1 MSLARW
7 AQCALL
13 LALVGVPL
21 SLQGLEATS
30 YGGWPAVGF
39 AVALFLVAGP
49 EWFWQV
55 LAAEALMITA
65 ALTVSYD
72 VPIWIALFGTVA
84 VMAPALFAQSRLT
97 SSATGHLRLDQID
110 SGPYHL
116 VTALAAL
123 VCALISMGGATFLFD
138 TETVLVA
145 GLMSFLAALTAQ
157 LAVLPLLIRG
167 PARPASGGA
176 AELVVQRLMLLT
188 AMAFVFVPSS
198 RLGIAFVIFPILGW
212 AANRATRR
220 EAHWQLFLV
229 CATAY
234 ALTLNG
240 RGPLAGPLRGVP
252 DALAPGLLYLFMAA
266 VCYMTVPL
274 TMAVERLVAMT
285 RQATRAAT
293 TVERLLDS
301 VSGAMIIATDAS
313 GRITHFNPGAQET
326 LGYHPDEVLG
336 CSPGMF
342 HTRDELER
350 QAAHFGVE
358 ADHVSIVLE
367 MTKRGER
374 RDWEFMRKDGR
385 LRMASLTL
393 SEVTDPDGKVIG
405 YIGAGDDITE
415 QLRAQEALLAAL
427 EREHASVRRLEEV
440 DHVKQEL
447 VSNVSHELRTPI
459 TSIAGYAELLIDG
472 DLGELS
478 GKQIDAV
485 RRIERNTGRLGMLVE
500 DLLTLS
506 RAESGQLDL
515 DRDEIDLHKVV
526 AEAYEMAEEMLRA
539 RVLDVQLSLPEH
551 PVIVLGDAHAL
562 ERVVMN
568 LLGNAIKFT
577 PDGGKVTITVSQT
590 ALEASLTV
598 RDTGMGIAEE
608 DQEHLFTRF
617 FRASAAT
624 HHAIQGTGLGLSI
637 VHSIVTQHDGRVEVD
652 STPGAGTAV
661 TVLLPRAGTP
671 DRTA

>member
-1 MSLARW
+1 
-7 AQCALL
+7 
-13 LALVGVPL
+13 
-21 SLQGLEATS
+21 
-30 YGGWPAVGF
+30 
-39 AVALFLVAGP
+39 
-49 EWFWQV
+49 
-55 LAAEALMITA
+55 
-65 ALTVSYD
+65 
-72 VPIWIALFGTVA
+72 
-84 VMAPALFAQSRLT
+84 
-97 SSATGHLRLDQID
+97 
-110 SGPYHL
+110 
-116 VTALAAL
+116 
-123 VCALISMGGATFLFD
+123 
-138 TETVLVA
+138 
-145 GLMSFLAALTAQ
+145 
-157 LAVLPLLIRG
+157 
-167 PARPASGGA
+167 
-176 AELVVQRLMLLT
+176 
-188 AMAFVFVPSS
+188 
-198 RLGIAFVIFPILGW
+198 
-212 AANRATRR
+212 
-220 EAHWQLFLV
+220 
-229 CATAY
+229 
-234 ALTLNG
+234 
-240 RGPLAGPLRGVP
+240 
-252 DALAPGLLYLFMAA
+252 
-266 VCYMTVPL
+266 
-274 TMAVERLVAMT
+274 
-285 RQATRAAT
+285 
-293 TVERLLDS
+293 
-301 VSGAMIIATDAS
+301 
-313 GRITHFNPGAQET
+313 
-326 LGYHPDEVLG
+326 
-336 CSPGMF
+336 
-342 HTRDELER
+342 
-350 QAAHFGVE
+350 
-358 ADHVSIVLE
+358 
-367 MTKRGER
+367 
-374 RDWEFMRKDGR
+374 MRKDGR
-385 LRMASLTL
+385 PRMASLTL

-515 DRDEIDLHKVV
+515 ERDEIDLHKVV
-526 AEAYEMAEEMLRA
+526 AEAYEMAEELLRA

-577 PDGGKVTITVSQT
+577 PDGGKVTVTVSQT
-590 ALEASLTV
+590 ASQASLTV
-598 RDTGMGIAEE
+598 RDTGMGIAQE